1 MLFPKREF
9 ATEAALISHKPLTRI
24 EAVGKNLFYFFG
36 SKELPRQV
44 VHIHFGMSGRF
55 RVHSQSQAPAVT
67 PTARLQL
74 VSLEEAE
81 SEPLVAHC
89 SAMTCR
95 LEDEGYFAAKL
106 LTLGPDPLREDAD
119 AERLWQSCKTT
130 RKSVGQ
136 VLMDQSLVAGVG
148 NILRHLQARRASLR
162 ALSWPGIN
170 NRVPNKEELCGL
182 GGL

>member
-1 MLFPKREF
+1 
-9 ATEAALISHKPLTRI
+9 
-24 EAVGKNLFYFFG
+24 
-36 SKELPRQV
+36 
-44 VHIHFGMSGRF
+44 
-55 RVHSQSQAPAVT
+55 
-67 PTARLQL
+67 
-74 VSLEEAE
+74 
-81 SEPLVAHC
+81 
-89 SAMTCR
+89 MTCR

-170 NRVPNKEELCGL
+170 NKEELC
-182 GGL
+182 